1 MKEGQ
6 MKKYLA
12 ELVGTFFL
20 VFFGVGTAV
29 VAGDKVGIVGIAFA
43 FGLGLIAAAYAIGPI
58 SGCHINPAVSVGAW
72 FAGRLKT
79 VDLFGYW
86 VGQFAGA
93 TLAALVVYFIAG
105 GVNGGYNIANSGLGQ
120 NGFGVGYQGG
130 YSLTAAI
137 AYEFVATMLFV
148 IVILGSTQK
157 SAPTG
162 FAGLVIG
169 LTLVV
174 VHLLGIHITGTSV
187 NPARSFGPAI
197 FVGGQAIQQLWV
209 FLLIPT
215 LGGAT
220 AGVLFRARIL
230 AADPEPISANT
241 GAIAETVRQA
251 TGTLA
256 NSPDLVVESSTAE

>member
-1 MKEGQ
+1 
-6 MKKYLA
+6 MKKYIA

-79 VDLFGYW
+79 VDLIGYW
-86 VGQFAGA
+86 AGQFAGA
-93 TLAALVVYFIAG
+93 TLGALVVYFIAS
-105 GVNGGYNIANSGLGQ
+105 GVSGGYNIAASGLGQ
-120 NGFGVGYQGG
+120 NGFGAGYQGG

-157 SAPTG
+157 AAPTG

-169 LTLVV
+169 LSLVV
-174 VHLLGIHITGTSV
+174 IHLLGIHITGTSV
-187 NPARSFGPAI
+187 NPARSFGPAVL
-197 FVGGQAIQQLWV
+197 VGGQAIQQLWV
-209 FLLIPT
+209 FLLVPT

-230 AADPEPISANT
+230 AADPEPVSANV
-241 GAIAETVRQA
+241 GALAHSVREAAES
-251 TGTLA
+251 LA
-256 NSPDLVVESSTAE
+256 ASSELVTESSSAE